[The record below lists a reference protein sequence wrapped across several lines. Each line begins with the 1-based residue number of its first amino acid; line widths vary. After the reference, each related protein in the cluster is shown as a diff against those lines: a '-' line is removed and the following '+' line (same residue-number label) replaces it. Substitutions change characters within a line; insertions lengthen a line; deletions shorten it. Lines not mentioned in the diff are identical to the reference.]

1 MIERQIE
8 RIWFTM
14 DGASRRQEL
23 LNILSQSQKPVPGA
37 ELARKLQVS
46 RQVIVQDIALLR
58 AQKEE
63 ILSTNRGYM
72 LQEKKREAV
81 RIFKVQ
87 HTDQQIE
94 EEMNCI
100 VDQGGEILDVFVYH
114 KVYGVIKA
122 PMGIR
127 SRREVAEYLENL
139 KNGISSPLMRITND
153 YHYHTVAADSEKT
166 LDLIQKALKEKGFLA
181 ALRNFEPVDFWN

>member
-1 MIERQIE
+1 
-8 RIWFTM
+8 M